1 MSYAVLRSDKAND
14 ELFAIIQY
22 ITQDAGNIDI
32 ALHYLDALEGEIR
45 KLATAPH
52 IGSYPR
58 YGILKKQ
65 GYRVLTVQRHL
76 IFYKVDDEKH
86 QVMIYVASEFAVL
99 LAEKKTAY
107 ADYRLARDSMREI
120 QTVKANV
127 QKILMANDNEQLN
140 EKDKSR

>member
-1 MSYAVLRSDKAND
+1 M
-14 ELFAIIQY
+14 
-22 ITQDAGNIDI
+22 
-32 ALHYLDALEGEIR
+32 
-45 KLATAPH
+45 
-52 IGSYPR
+52 
-58 YGILKKQ
+58 
-65 GYRVLTVQRHL
+65 LTVQRHL

-107 ADYRLARDSMREI
+107 ADYRLARDSMREM